1 METQKNRV
9 STLSIKGLKT
19 KADLQNNKEQTNAYL
34 ELLKQ
39 SKEVAQSI
47 IQKPKQKTKEE
58 QHQEEVLQQLKLTNR
73 YLVDVV
79 NELAKANN
87 RIEDLE
93 QLINYN
99 K

>member
-1 METQKNRV
+1 METHTNRV
-9 STLSIKGLKT
+9 SSLSIKGLKT

-47 IQKPKQKTKEE
+47 IQKPKQMTKEE
-58 QHQEEVLQQLKLTNR
+58 QHQEEILQQLKLTNR

-79 NELAKANN
+79 NELAKANS
-87 RIEDLE
+87 RIENLE
-93 QLINYN
+93 QLINNN